1 MAFKW
6 LKMLLPLEGD
16 VWALRVTR
24 RRYVWALRVN
34 VSDPSSWVTVFGP
47 FECHV
52 KPYANIVQKGKL
64 FSMNNIV
71 HEIPYGKIVH
81 EKPCE
86 NIAHEKPYGNIAHEK
101 TYTALII
108 SS

>member
-1 MAFKW
+1 M
-6 LKMLLPLEGD
+6 E
-16 VWALRVTR
+16 VIR
-24 RRYVWALRVN
+24 RCYVWALRVN
-34 VSDPSSWVTVFGP
+34 VSDPSPWVTVFGP
-47 FECHV
+47 FECHE
-52 KPYANIVQKGKL
+52 KPYANIVQKGIV
-64 FSMNNIV
+64 FSMKNIV